1 MKKILLTGGKGFFS
15 TRFYERYKNEYEILS
30 LGKEEFNVCDEEK
43 VFEVFSRFKPDYVI
57 HAAAIAVT
65 EFCNK
70 NPEIARKVNVDGTA
84 FVARACREFGSKLVF
99 ISSEQVFNGN
109 IKMGP
114 YSEEDIPVPNTV
126 YGQNKLEAEKIIK
139 ETICEYWILRF
150 TWLFGMPERNMG
162 MASNILWETVSTLI
176 KGERIY
182 ASPNEFRG
190 MTYIYDMVE
199 NIIKVFDIPYDTYH
213 IGSSNDMS
221 RYDVVK
227 HILTEMGLSSRIDEV
242 LIKDE
247 EKYKNFPR
255 DVRLDTSKINKYG
268 IVFPSTKDA
277 ITRCIKEYKLNLK

>member
-1 MKKILLTGGKGFFS
+1 
-15 TRFYERYKNEYEILS
+15 
-30 LGKEEFNVCDEEK
+30 
-43 VFEVFSRFKPDYVI
+43 
-57 HAAAIAVT
+57 
-65 EFCNK
+65 
-70 NPEIARKVNVDGTA
+70 
-84 FVARACREFGSKLVF
+84 
-99 ISSEQVFNGN
+99 
-109 IKMGP
+109 
-114 YSEEDIPVPNTV
+114 
-126 YGQNKLEAEKIIK
+126 
-139 ETICEYWILRF
+139 
-150 TWLFGMPERNMG
+150 MPERNMG